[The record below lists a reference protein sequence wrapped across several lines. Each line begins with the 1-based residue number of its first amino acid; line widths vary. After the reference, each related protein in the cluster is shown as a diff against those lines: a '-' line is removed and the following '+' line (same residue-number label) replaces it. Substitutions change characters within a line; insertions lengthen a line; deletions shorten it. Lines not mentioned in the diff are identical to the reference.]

1 MLNNIEQLIQ
11 DLNQDEFEELKEIIR
26 LEIAKDDIKFY
37 LYNNDYMDYSED
49 INMISEIAERL
60 VYDSDAN
67 ISLNDNIEL
76 ILNDILNS

>member
-49 INMISEIAERL
+49 MNIISEIAERL

>member
-37 LYNNDYMDYSED
+37 LYNNGYMDYSED
-49 INMISEIAERL
+49 VNMISEIAERL
-60 VYDSDAN
+60 VYGSDAN
-67 ISLNDNIEL
+67 TSLNDNIEL
-76 ILNDILNS
+76 ILDDILNA

>member
-49 INMISEIAERL
+49 MNMISEIAERL

>member
-49 INMISEIAERL
+49 VNMISEIAERL

>member
-37 LYNNDYMDYSED
+37 LYNNGYMGYSED
-49 INMISEIAERL
+49 VNMISEIAERL
-60 VYDSDAN
+60 VYGSDAN
-67 ISLNDNIEL
+67 MSLNDNIEL
-76 ILNDILNS
+76 ILDDILNA